1 MKIFGIGTDI
11 VNIKRMDR
19 ALKKYGFNFKSKIF
33 SKKEIIYCE
42 KKKNSSAFYAKRF
55 AAKEAFSK
63 ALGTGIRKGVNL
75 KNIEISNNIH
85 GKPFILLKGNVAN
98 YLKKK
103 VKTKKYDIHL
113 SLSDDKPWAQ
123 ATVIISYNK

>member
-11 VNIKRMDR
+11 VNIKRMDNS
-19 ALKKYGFNFKSKIF
+19 LKKHGFTFKNKIF
-33 SKKEIIYCE
+33 SKKEISYCE

-63 ALGTGIRKGVNL
+63 ALGTGIRKGINF
-75 KNIEISNNIH
+75 KNIEVSNNSY
-85 GKPFILLKGNVAN
+85 GKPSILLKGNVAN
-98 YLKKK
+98 YLKRK
-103 VKTKKYDIHL
+103 VKKKKYDVHL

>member
-11 VNIKRMDR
+11 VNIKRIDQS
-19 ALKKYGFNFKSKIF
+19 LKKYGITFKKKIF
-33 SKKEIIYCE
+33 SEKEITYCE
-42 KKKNSSAFYAKRF
+42 KKRNPSSFYAKRF

-75 KNIEISNNIH
+75 KNIEILNDSN
-85 GKPFILLKGNVAN
+85 GKPLIKLKGNLAN
-98 YLKKK
+98 FLKKK
-103 VKTKKYDIHL
+103 IKTKKYYIYL

-123 ATVIISYNK
+123 ATVIISYN

>member
-11 VNIKRMDR
+11 VNIKRMEKSI
-19 ALKKYGFNFKSKIF
+19 KKNGVVFKNKIF
-33 SKKEIIYCE
+33 SKNEINYCE
-42 KKKNSSAFYAKRF
+42 KKKNPFPFYAKRF
-55 AAKEAFSK
+55 AAKEAFTK

-75 KNIEISNNIH
+75 KNIEITNNVY
-85 GKPFILLKGNVAN
+85 GKPLILLKGNLSS

-103 VKTKKYDIHL
+103 IKTSKYDIHL

>member
-11 VNIKRMDR
+11 VNIKRIEHL
-19 ALKKYGFNFKSKIF
+19 LKKNGFSFKNRIF
-33 SKKEIIYCE
+33 SKKEISYCE
-42 KKKNSSAFYAKRF
+42 KKKNSSSFYAKRF
-55 AAKEAFSK
+55 AAKEAFTK

-75 KNIEISNNIH
+75 KNIEITNNVY
-85 GKPFILLKGNVAN
+85 GKPLILLKGNLSR

-103 VKTKKYDIHL
+103 IKSSKYDIHL

>member
-11 VNIKRMDR
+11 VNINRMDHTIKR
-19 ALKKYGFNFKSKIF
+19 RGSFFKNKVF
-33 SKKEIIYCE
+33 SKKEISYCE

-63 ALGTGIRKGVNL
+63 ALGTGIIKGVNL
-75 KNIEISNNIH
+75 KNIEISNNAR
-85 GKPFILLKGNVAN
+85 GKPFILLKGKLAN
-98 YLKKK
+98 YLKRK
-103 VKTKKYDIHL
+103 VKNKKYNIYL

-123 ATVIISYNK
+123 ATVIISYN

>member
-11 VNIKRMDR
+11 VNIKRMENS
-19 ALKKYGFNFKSKIF
+19 LKKHGLSFRNRVF
-33 SKKEIIYCE
+33 SKKEISYCE
-42 KKKNSSAFYAKRF
+42 KKKNYSYFYAKRF
-55 AAKEAFSK
+55 AAKEAFTK
-63 ALGTGIRKGVNL
+63 ALGTGIRKGVTL
-75 KNIEISNNIH
+75 KNIEVSNNVH
-85 GKPFILLKGNVAN
+85 GKPSILLKGDLSN

-103 VKTKKYDIHL
+103 VKSKKYDIHL

>member
-11 VNIKRMDR
+11 VKIKRIDR
-19 ALKKYGFNFKSKIF
+19 SLKKYGINFKNKIF
-33 SKKEIIYCE
+33 SKKDIIYCE

-55 AAKEAFSK
+55 AAKEALSK

-85 GKPFILLKGNVAN
+85 GKPFILLKGSVAN

>member
-11 VNIKRMDR
+11 VNIKRMEHS
-19 ALKKYGFNFKSKIF
+19 LKKHGFSFKNRIF
-33 SKKEIIYCE
+33 SKKEISYCE
-42 KKKNSSAFYAKRF
+42 KKKNSSSFYAKRF
-55 AAKEAFSK
+55 AAKEAFTK

-75 KNIEISNNIH
+75 KNIEITNNVY
-85 GKPFILLKGNVAN
+85 GKPLILLKGNLSS

-103 VKTKKYDIHL
+103 IKSSKYDIHL

>member
-1 MKIFGIGTDI
+1 MNIFGIGTDI
-11 VNIKRMDR
+11 VNVKRMEKSLRRNGDTF
-19 ALKKYGFNFKSKIF
+19 KKRIF
-33 SKKEIIYCE
+33 SKNEIIYCE
-42 KKKNSSAFYAKRF
+42 KKGNPFTFYAKRF

-75 KNIEISNNIH
+75 KNIEISNNAY
-85 GKPFILLKGNVAN
+85 GKPFILLKGNLAN

-103 VKTKKYDIHL
+103 VKCKKYDIHL
-113 SLSDDKPWAQ
+113 SLSDDTPWAQ